1 MFSKAG
7 IQQQRLPPDNSS
19 KFTPDPRSRLI
30 LPRIYSRPPLPPNTP
45 SKFTPDPRSRLIL
58 PLNLLWDRAL
68 ALDFLEIR
76 SDAPPRH
83 SGITLSLWTSSR
95 FTWESHSRS
104 GLSDGSC
111 RTHALAT
118 RPLDLPVWVARPT
131 RPLGLAGA
139 PRRLSPAFDVPR
151 CPYSLPSRSLS
162 SWPSLSLSS
171 CSCLHPLPV
180 LGAAP
185 TTRGRK
191 GRYTPK
197 RGYDRR
203 RRGRVSRVWDIHV
216 G

>member
-1 MFSKAG
+1 MFFIRESLEPQTVPLAPG
-7 IQQQRLPPDNSS
+7 LQQQRLPLDTS
-19 KFTPDPRSRLI
+19 
-30 LPRIYSRPPLPPNTP
+30 

-58 PLNLLWDRAL
+58 PLNFLWHRAL
-68 ALDFLEIR
+68 ALEFLEIHV
-76 SDAPPRH
+76 DPAPRH

-131 RPLGLAGA
+131 RPLAPAGA
-139 PRRLSPAFDVPR
+139 PRCLSPAFDVPR

-185 TTRGRK
+185 ATRGRK
-191 GRYTPK
+191 GRYTPQW
-197 RGYDRR
+197 GYDRR
-203 RRGRVSRVWDIHV
+203 RRGRVSRVWVIHV
-216 G
+216 C

>member
-1 MFSKAG
+1 M
-7 IQQQRLPPDNSS
+7 
-19 KFTPDPRSRLI
+19 
-30 LPRIYSRPPLPPNTP
+30 
-45 SKFTPDPRSRLIL
+45 
-58 PLNLLWDRAL
+58 
-68 ALDFLEIR
+68 DFLEIHL
-76 SDAPPRH
+76 DPAPRH
-83 SGITLSLWTSSR
+83 SGITLSLWASSR

-131 RPLGLAGA
+131 RPLAPAGA
-139 PRRLSPAFDVPR
+139 PRCLSPAFDVPR

-180 LGAAP
+180 LGAPP

-191 GRYTPK
+191 GRYTPQRGTIEDEEGGY
-197 RGYDRR
+197 RGYGIYMLVDTRAYENEP
-203 RRGRVSRVWDIHV
+203 S
-216 G
+216 